1 MKGKI
6 FSKISVSNLIFKD
19 IYCRDYLISHFNISP
34 NKIIVASFWYPPTI
48 PQNQILK
55 NRNHFMMLGNFLHPP
70 NVDAL
75 NWVSKSLWNKIKE
88 KIPDAQ
94 LHVYGAYPTKN
105 AKEYEKKSIDLYV
118 HGPIDDLSPL
128 FQKFRIN
135 FAPLRFGA
143 GIKGKITDGWY
154 YGVPC
159 ITTRIGAEGLLNSN
173 EYESFGGIIA
183 NSEDDIVN
191 AAVSLYNNDQYWL
204 ELAEKGDNIIK
215 KYFAFETSGEIFK
228 NELLQK
234 IGQKDMLRKNNIFGS
249 ILSYNQHRATEYFSR
264 FIGKKNLFNR

>member
-1 MKGKI
+1 MEHIQQKTQKNMKK
-6 FSKISVSNLIFKD
+6 NQLI
-19 IYCRDYLISHFNISP
+19 YN
-34 NKIIVASFWYPPTI
+34 
-48 PQNQILK
+48 
-55 NRNHFMMLGNFLHPP
+55 
-70 NVDAL
+70 
-75 NWVSKSLWNKIKE
+75 
-88 KIPDAQ
+88 
-94 LHVYGAYPTKN
+94 
-105 AKEYEKKSIDLYV
+105 V

-183 NSEDDIVN
+183 NSEDEIVN
-191 AAVSLYNNDQYWL
+191 AAISLYNNDQYWL

-215 KYFAFETSGEIFK
+215 KYFSF
-228 NELLQK
+228 
-234 IGQKDMLRKNNIFGS
+234 
-249 ILSYNQHRATEYFSR
+249 
-264 FIGKKNLFNR
+264 